1 MTDESGC
8 WFHICLF
15 RVSSI
20 TVPSRY
26 FQPSQYTQG
35 MSTPPNEDEIR
46 PKKVAR
52 IKEGSPEKADL
63 RPVLPEAAIN
73 QSLED
78 RSDDAEQLIK
88 SVLASH
94 DIVQLRKHLEY
105 DESAKYSEA
114 A

>member
-1 MTDESGC
+1 
-8 WFHICLF
+8 
-15 RVSSI
+15 
-20 TVPSRY
+20 
-26 FQPSQYTQG
+26 
-35 MSTPPNEDEIR
+35 MSTPPPNEDEIR
-46 PKKVAR
+46 PKKVASR
-52 IKEGSPEKADL
+52 ISKEGSPEKADHL